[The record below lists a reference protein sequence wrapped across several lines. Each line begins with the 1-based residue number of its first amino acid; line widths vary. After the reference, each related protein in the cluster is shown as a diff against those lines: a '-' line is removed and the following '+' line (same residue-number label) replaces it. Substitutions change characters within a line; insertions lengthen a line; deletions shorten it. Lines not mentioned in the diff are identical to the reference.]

1 MNIDLLTVPWWSLL
15 GACALGIAL
24 LWVGAAVA
32 DEVASLG
39 SSRSAQVGLVATALG
54 TAALLW
60 ISHHGQVLQGQGS
73 GDVALT
79 LTTLFAAL
87 AIHLSRLG
95 ARAPF
100 LDKHQLLGIGGTVLL
115 AIACTTAMQALPG
128 HGPRLGAGPVLLAG
142 LLLAAALRLLH
153 LPMSRRFPA
162 RAQRAAAAT
171 VIAFGTLALTYREP
185 VTGVGLA
192 GVSWL
197 PMLALLGIGAYL
209 VMALR
214 QLRRQRHE
222 WHGSGGSRQ
231 TVDTLTG
238 LPNRSAL
245 ESRLSKAL
253 AASVAD
259 QQGLALVT
267 VNLDSFKPVNVSFG
281 HAMGDQL
288 LKQAAQR
295 LRRLVPDGGL
305 LARPSADEFV
315 LVVPEQPGATAL
327 ERVAKAIIDAIAQPF
342 LFGTREV
349 VLTCSVGVA
358 LYPEHGDGDRLLAR
372 SELALQASKRAGG
385 GRVSFYDASM
395 EGDLAADLE
404 LLRDFR
410 HALEHNELTLAF
422 QPKIEAASGQIT
434 AAEALLRWRHPTR
447 GDVPPGVFVALAE
460 RFGLVARLGD
470 WVIEQACRQARIWAD
485 RGLNMRVAINLSA
498 QHMRQ
503 PDLARR
509 IRSVLERYRID
520 PARLTCEITETLA
533 MENTAATQATFAQ
546 LGEVGV
552 HISIDDFGTGYSS
565 LAYLRSLPASEVKID
580 RSFVMDLERSTDAR
594 AVVDAVVKLAHALGK
609 RVVAEGV
616 ESVRQRR
623 ILTEMHCDELQGFL
637 FAHPMAPGDLL
648 EWALDART
656 RDEDA
661 FRASL
666 YVGADAE
673 ERRVERRAQ
682 ASPALMRGHEHADS

>member
-1 MNIDLLTVPWWSLL
+1 MTIDVLLTAPWWSLL

-39 SSRSAQVGLVATALG
+39 SSRSTQVGLVATALG
-54 TAALLW
+54 MAALWW
-60 ISHHGQVLQGQGS
+60 IAHQGQALQGGQAGA
-73 GDVALT
+73 VALVI
-79 LTTLFAAL
+79 TTAFAGL

-95 ARAPF
+95 ARAP
-100 LDKHQLLGIGGTVLL
+100 LHDKQHLFGLGGTLL
-115 AIACTTAMQALPG
+115 SAIACTSAMQALPG
-128 HGPRLGAGPVLLAG
+128 QGTSLDTGTVLVAG
-142 LLLAAALRLLH
+142 LLLAAALKLLH
-153 LPMSRRFPA
+153 LPMSRGLPA
-162 RAQRAAAAT
+162 RARRLAAAAAAAGG
-171 VIAFGTLALTYREP
+171 VLFLTYREP
-185 VTGVGLA
+185 AAGAAVAGL
-192 GVSWL
+192 SWL
-197 PMLALLGIGAYL
+197 PMLMLLGLGSYL

-214 QLRRQRHE
+214 QLRRQRTE
-222 WHGSGGSRQ
+222 WHASGGSRQ
-231 TVDTLTG
+231 TVDALTG
-238 LPNRSAL
+238 LPNRAVL
-245 ESRLSKAL
+245 ESRLAKAV

-259 QQGLALVT
+259 QQGLALLT
-267 VNLDSFKPVNVSFG
+267 VNLDGFKPVNVSFG

-288 LKQAAQR
+288 LKQAGQR
-295 LRRLVPDGGL
+295 LRRLVPEGGL

-315 LVVPEQPGATAL
+315 LVIPEQSGATAL
-327 ERVAKAIIDAIAQPF
+327 EKVAKAIIDAIAQPY

-358 LYPEHGDGDRLLAR
+358 LFPEHGDGERLLAR
-372 SELALQASKRAGG
+372 SELALQAAKRAGG
-385 GRVSFYDASM
+385 ARASFFDASM

-410 HALEHNELTLAF
+410 HALEHDELVLAF

-447 GDVPPGVFVALAE
+447 GDIPPGVFVALAE

-470 WVIEQACRQARIWAD
+470 WVIEHACRQARIWAD

-533 MENTAATQATFAQ
+533 MENTTATQATFAQ

-580 RSFVMDLERSTDAR
+580 RSFVMDLERSADAR

-616 ESVRQRR
+616 ESIRQRR
-623 ILTEMHCDELQGFL
+623 ILTEMHCDELQGYL

-648 EWALDART
+648 EWALEARN
-656 RDEDA
+656 RDESA

-666 YVGADAE
+666 YVGSDAD
-673 ERRVERRAQ
+673 ERRVERRPK
-682 ASPALMRGHEHADS
+682 PAPAPLH

>member
-1 MNIDLLTVPWWSLL
+1 MNVDLLTIPWWNLL

-39 SSRSAQVGLVATALG
+39 SSRSAQVGLVATVLA
-54 TAALLW
+54 TAALWW
-60 ISHHGQVLQGQGS
+60 IAHHSQVLQGQGS

-79 LTTLFAAL
+79 LTTLFAGL

-95 ARAPF
+95 ARAPL
-100 LDKHQLLGIGGTVLL
+100 LDRRHLLGIGGTVLL
-115 AIACTTAMQALPG
+115 AIACTTATQALPG
-128 HGPRLGAGPVLLAG
+128 HGPSLGAGAVLLAG

-171 VIAFGTLALTYREP
+171 VTAFGTLVLTYREP

-197 PMLALLGIGAYL
+197 PMLALLGLGAYL

-222 WHGSGGSRQ
+222 WHGSGGLRQ

-385 GRVSFYDASM
+385 ARVSFYDASM

-509 IRSVLERYRID
+509 IRTVLERYRID

-580 RSFVMDLERSTDAR
+580 RSFVMDLERSADAR

-673 ERRVERRAQ
+673 ERRVERRPTPT
-682 ASPALMRGHEHADS
+682 PAPLH

>member
-1 MNIDLLTVPWWSLL
+1 MTLVTLLTVPWWSLL

-24 LWVGAAVA
+24 LWVGAAIA
-32 DEVASLG
+32 DEVGSLG
-39 SSRSAQVGLVATALG
+39 SSRSAQVGLVATALA
-54 TAALLW
+54 TAALWW
-60 ISHHGQVLQGQGS
+60 IAHQGQVAQGLKDGTLAL
-73 GDVALT
+73 ALT
-79 LTTLFAAL
+79 TAFGAL
-87 AIHLSRLG
+87 AVQASRSG
-95 ARAPF
+95 ARLAWH
-100 LDKHQLLGIGGTVLL
+100 DKAHLLGIGGTLL
-115 AIACTTAMQALPG
+115 AAVACTSATQALPG
-128 HGPRLGAGPVLLAG
+128 QGAHLDTGSVLATGMVLAG
-142 LLLAAALRLLH
+142 ALKVLHMPMPRGTLARLRRGAAAFVTAGCL
-153 LPMSRRFPA
+153 
-162 RAQRAAAAT
+162 
-171 VIAFGTLALTYREP
+171 LALTYREP
-185 VTGVGLA
+185 SAAANTSGL
-192 GVSWL
+192 SWL
-197 PMLALLGIGAYL
+197 PMLLMLGLGSYL

-214 QLRRQRHE
+214 QLRRQRSE
-222 WHGSGGSRQ
+222 WHGTGTSRQ

-245 ESRLSKAL
+245 EARMTKAL

-259 QQGLALVT
+259 RQGLAVLT
-267 VNLDSFKPVNVSFG
+267 VNLDGFKPVNVSFG

-315 LVVPEQPGATAL
+315 LAIPEQPGTTAL
-327 ERVAKAIIDAIAQPF
+327 EKVAKAIIDAIAQPF

-358 LYPEHGDGDRLLAR
+358 LFPEHGDGDRLLAR
-372 SELALQASKRAGG
+372 SELALQAAKQAGG
-385 GRVSFYDASM
+385 ARVSFYDATM
-395 EGDLAADLE
+395 EGDLGADLE

-410 HALEHNELTLAF
+410 HALEHDELTLVF
-422 QPKIEAASGQIT
+422 QPKIEAASGLIT

-447 GDVPPGVFVALAE
+447 GDVPPTAFVALAE

-470 WVIEQACRQARIWAD
+470 WVIEHACRQARIWAD

-533 MENTAATQATFAQ
+533 MENTSATQATFAQ

-580 RSFVMDLERSTDAR
+580 RSFVMDLERSADAR

-616 ESVRQRR
+616 ETMRQRR
-623 ILTEMHCDELQGFL
+623 ILTEMHCDELQGYL

-648 EWALDART
+648 EWALDARN
-656 RDEDA
+656 RDESA

-666 YVGADAE
+666 YVGADASS
-673 ERRVERRAQ
+673 ERRTERQ
-682 ASPALMRGHEHADS
+682 GKPAPAPLH

>member
-1 MNIDLLTVPWWSLL
+1 MNIDFLLTPPWWSLL
-15 GACALGIAL
+15 GACALGMAL
-24 LWVGAAVA
+24 LWVSASVA

-39 SSRSAQVGLVATALG
+39 SSRSTQVGLVATALG
-54 TAALLW
+54 TAALWW
-60 ISHHGQVLQGQGS
+60 IAHQSQVLQNANHGV
-73 GDVALT
+73 VALT
-79 LTTLFAAL
+79 VTTAFAAL
-87 AIHLSRLG
+87 AIHASRMG
-95 ARAPF
+95 ARAPWH
-100 LDKHQLLGIGGTVLL
+100 DKQHLAGIGATVLL
-115 AIACTTAMQALPG
+115 AIACASAIQALPG
-128 HGPRLGAGPVLLAG
+128 RGPSLDTGTVLMAG
-142 LLLAAALRLLH
+142 LLLALALKLLH
-153 LPMSRRFPA
+153 RPMA
-162 RAQRAAAAT
+162 RALPSQARRAAAA
-171 VIAFGTLALTYREP
+171 VVLAGGMLALTYREP
-185 VTGVGLA
+185 APHVGFA
-192 GVSWL
+192 GLSWL
-197 PMLALLGIGAYL
+197 PMCLLLGLGAYL

-214 QLRRQRHE
+214 QLRRQRNE
-222 WHGSGGSRQ
+222 WHGGSGLRP

-245 ESRLSKAL
+245 ETRLSKAL

-259 QQGLALVT
+259 QQGLALLT
-267 VNLDSFKPVNVSFG
+267 VNLDGFKPVNVSFG

-295 LRRLVPDGGL
+295 LRQLVPDGGL

-315 LVVPEQPGATAL
+315 LVIPEQPGATAL
-327 ERVAKAIIDAIAQPF
+327 EKVAKAIIDAIAQPF

-358 LYPEHGDGDRLLAR
+358 MFPEHGDGERLLAR
-372 SELALQASKRAGG
+372 SELALQAAKHAGG
-385 GRVSFYDASM
+385 ARASFFDASM

-410 HALEHNELTLAF
+410 HALEHDELVLAF

-470 WVIEQACRQARIWAD
+470 WVIEHACRQARIWAD

-580 RSFVMDLERSTDAR
+580 RSFVMDLERSADAR
-594 AVVDAVVKLAHALGK
+594 AVVDAVIKLAHALGK

-616 ESVRQRR
+616 ESIRQRR
-623 ILTEMHCDELQGFL
+623 ILTEMHCDELQGYL

-648 EWALDART
+648 EWALEARN
-656 RDEDA
+656 RDESA

-666 YVGADAE
+666 YVGSDAD
-673 ERRVERRAQ
+673 ERRPERRAK
-682 ASPALMRGHEHADS
+682 PAPAPLH